1 MNTIPAYLIIGTPG
15 SGRRGVIW
23 DVIQKALGDDDFC
36 GVFIS
41 ENEAPAQ
48 SDKRIA
54 SAQNAGIIRYRDADD
69 AIEKIA
75 ALDKEKFSQ
84 IFFFADASR
93 NLADDIED
101 FKRIV
106 DAGDARLAR
115 IWGVLDCGLLA
126 ARREDVQPYAD
137 ALSHFSDCLLL
148 SRREGLQ
155 NREVAV
161 VIHSAE
167 VADYFAGA
175 FLNDFDTCYNYD
187 GLRVDITEIQ
197 DTYEAGKEV
206 TFTVDVVNGSGNY
219 TYFWDFGDGTEVRET
234 DEPRVCH
241 TPVWNGE
248 DAAVYNLT
256 VRVVDQDNEVE
267 GEAHATYVI
276 LKEGVQWG
284 DQDQPSDGDQDQ
296 SEGNGIPSF
305 LSEYMYILAPLLVI
319 ILAIVGALSRSR
331 KKSKRK

>member
-1 MNTIPAYLIIGTPG
+1 MNTIPTYLIIGTPG

-155 NREVAV
+155 NREVAEIKSV
-161 VIHSAE
+161 YEKQCKPHMFEYV
-167 VADYFAGA
+167 DK
-175 FLNDFDTCYNYD
+175 DFHVKHPIEMMIEEARRISMVFDPVDPVDELDIDEDNLPEEPFSLERKPDPYLERLPN
-187 GLRVDITEIQ
+187 GLRKKPIPDLSKI
-197 DTYEAGKEV
+197 
-206 TFTVDVVNGSGNY
+206 
-219 TYFWDFGDGTEVRET
+219 
-234 DEPRVCH
+234 
-241 TPVWNGE
+241 
-248 DAAVYNLT
+248 AA
-256 VRVVDQDNEVE
+256 
-267 GEAHATYVI
+267 
-276 LKEGVQWG
+276 
-284 DQDQPSDGDQDQ
+284 
-296 SEGNGIPSF
+296 SF
-305 LSEYMYILAPLLVI
+305 RAQ
-319 ILAIVGALSRSR
+319 
-331 KKSKRK
+331 K